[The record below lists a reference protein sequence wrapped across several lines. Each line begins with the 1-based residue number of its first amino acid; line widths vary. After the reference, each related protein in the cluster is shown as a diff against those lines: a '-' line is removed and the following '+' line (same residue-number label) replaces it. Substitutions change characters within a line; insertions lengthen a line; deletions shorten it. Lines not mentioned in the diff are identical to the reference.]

1 MLSLQVSRSGH
12 GQQLLAVSRRSGWL
26 PLSLWQKQRKNLS
39 RCGKPHKGAGMGFFS
54 GAWITEH
61 PPTKVICWVN
71 AHCRTGCIR
80 RGRKRR
86 KKSGLRSSLDTFG
99 SSPGSVPLGRASSL
113 YYKQKYM
120 QQLQLVIS
128 NLLNSQKCRGDIKF
142 LTFFGNILIW
152 VEVAVS
158 FRMRLGTISAL
169 QQPLCQRRDQAT
181 GFWGYFSMLRH
192 SSTLVLQCGRPS
204 ESFFCPMHNCICRI
218 S

>member
-61 PPTKVICWVN
+61 PPKKVICWVN

-120 QQLQLVIS
+120 QQLQLLSVIS
-128 NLLNSQKCRGDIKF
+128 WIVRGAGGILNSWRF
-142 LTFFGNILIW
+142 LAIW
-152 VEVAVS
+152 WSELKLPCLSEWGWARSLLSSSLCAREGIRLQVS
-158 FRMRLGTISAL
+158 EGISVCWGI
-169 QQPLCQRRDQAT
+169 PL
-181 GFWGYFSMLRH
+181 
-192 SSTLVLQCGRPS
+192 P
-204 ESFFCPMHNCICRI
+204 
-218 S
+218 